1 MAFIPASDYILVKPI
16 KRRQSHVIEVI
27 SNEKYSRGLVVAVGP
42 GERIVKRRRLSQTD
56 WEVTETGAI
65 RPMQVKPGD
74 FITHETIGR
83 YGAYSEGGVDYVILQ
98 EKDVAFISERQFIDE
113 HNLLSDEDI
122 DRLIAAHNHTVE
134 ILTDQALKVA

>member
-1 MAFIPASDYILVKPI
+1 MFKPLSDYILVKPV
-16 KRRQSHVIEVI
+16 KRLQSRILDVV
-27 SNEKYSRGLVVAVGP
+27 SKEKYSRGLVVAVGP

-74 FITHETIGR
+74 FVTHENHGR
-83 YGAYSEGGVDYVILQ
+83 YGQYSEGGVDYWVMQ

-122 DRLIAAHNHTVE
+122 DMLIAAHNKPLE
-134 ILTDQALKVA
+134 LAA

>member
-1 MAFIPASDYILVKPI
+1 MFKPLSDYILVKPV
-16 KRRQSHVIEVI
+16 KRLQSRILDVV
-27 SNEKYSRGLVVAVGP
+27 SKEKYSRGLVVAVGP
-42 GERIVKRRRLSQTD
+42 GERIVKRHRLSQTD

-113 HNLLSDEDI
+113 HNLLSDAEI
-122 DRLIAAHNHTVE
+122 DMLIAAHNKPLE
-134 ILTDQALKVA
+134 LAA